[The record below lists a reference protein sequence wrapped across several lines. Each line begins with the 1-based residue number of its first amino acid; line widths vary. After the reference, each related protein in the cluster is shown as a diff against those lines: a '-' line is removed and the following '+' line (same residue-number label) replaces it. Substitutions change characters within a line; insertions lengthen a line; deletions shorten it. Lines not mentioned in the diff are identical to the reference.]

1 MAPRVSGV
9 AMIPV
14 GEARELH
21 GREAL
26 CALEDHFGWRRTR
39 RELMVALWEELHE
52 REQCATR
59 PMALDPVANVRQAPA
74 TVPAWEVA

>member
-1 MAPRVSGV
+1 
-9 AMIPV
+9 MIPI

-26 CALEDHFGWRRTR
+26 CALEDYFGLRRTR

-52 REQCATR
+52 REMRSRCSAISTTR
-59 PMALDPVANVRQAPA
+59 SGPLNGG
-74 TVPAWEVA
+74 W